1 MKKALFIGLLAVA
14 TLSACAK
21 KYTCP
26 TYSKANGTEKMH
38 ADAAKT
44 EKGNN

>member
-26 TYSKANGTEKMH
+26 TYSKANGTEKPH
-38 ADAAKT
+38 ADEPKT